1 VQERQLARRRD
12 VARGSDPRFKG
23 KCVASDEARHR
34 EVEAMSDRA
43 TRKMSRPERE
53 AMQALRAS
61 LVIVEGG
68 AEGSEFA
75 LERERCVVGR
85 GPGVDLAL
93 DDAAMSRQ
101 HAAFERGAEGWR
113 VRDLGSTNGVRVNG
127 APVEVAD
134 LKHGDRVAL
143 GEHVLQYL
151 VEVRERGP
159 RTYKVG

>member
-1 VQERQLARRRD
+1 
-12 VARGSDPRFKG
+12 
-23 KCVASDEARHR
+23 
-34 EVEAMSDRA
+34 MSDKA
-43 TRKMSRPERE
+43 TRKMSRPERA

-75 LERERCVVGR
+75 LEGECCVVGR

-93 DDAAMSRQ
+93 DDSAMSRQ
-101 HAAFERGAEGWR
+101 HAAFERSAEGWR
-113 VRDLGSTNGVRVNG
+113 VSDLGSTNGIKVNG
-127 APVEVAD
+127 AQVKVAD
-134 LKHGDRVAL
+134 LKHGDRVSL

-151 VEVRERGP
+151 VEVREQGP